1 MLVILDTSLDHQST
15 TAIGVIY
22 MCDTASLKAVA
33 EARAAVAPFR
43 GEAGREAALA
53 RIIADYDIGPEA
65 AAKLRDLM
73 QNLKV
78 MHGGIQVE
86 GMQK

>member
-1 MLVILDTSLDHQST
+1 MLVILDTSLDHAT

-22 MCDTASLKAVA
+22 MCGTVKAVA

-43 GEAGREAALA
+43 GDAGREAALA
-53 RIIADYDIGPEA
+53 RIIADYDICPEA
-65 AAKLRDLM
+65 AVKLRALM

-78 MHGGIQVE
+78 MHNGG
-86 GMQK
+86 